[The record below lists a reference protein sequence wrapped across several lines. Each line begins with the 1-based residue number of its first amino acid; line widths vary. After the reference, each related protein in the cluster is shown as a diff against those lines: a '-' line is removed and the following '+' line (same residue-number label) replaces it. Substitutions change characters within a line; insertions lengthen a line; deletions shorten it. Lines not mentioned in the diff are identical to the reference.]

1 MNAVAYCVRYF
12 VFNVMRINL
21 QCKFSI
27 LSNILYI
34 CPQHMFVSMKK
45 FLYAIPLFFCLHAQA
60 QQGNLSGDL
69 MMNVNFFQRDTNI
82 KAAGNQLYDNFLSG
96 GEGWLGLRYAGF
108 GFTGIVR
115 FDAFHNSNLQNPT
128 SALTAAGIG
137 MFSLSKEFK
146 KLTITGGH
154 IYDQI
159 GSGIIFRAYE
169 DRGLLIDNA
178 LFGLHLK
185 YRLNDHV
192 TVKGFSGQTKNLFE
206 RYQPILKGMNIET
219 DFDLGSKAHI
229 TPGIG
234 IVNRTMDQK
243 SMDNIISNINNMP
256 EKDRFIPTY
265 NSSAISLYNTLNAGN
280 ISWYIEGALKS
291 SEAIVLNGALKKQSG
306 NVIYSTLGYA
316 QNKFGINGSIK
327 RTENFVMRT
336 SPNEILLKGI
346 YNWQPIIAQIRP
358 QRLIARYTPPSQD
371 LSELAGNL
379 NAFYTPN
386 DKLNFNLAV
395 TRINTLKDEVL
406 YREVFAE
413 TEIRSVKN
421 VLFHLGVQYLVYNQA
436 LYQQKVPAEY
446 PEVNAITPF
455 FEVGYKI
462 NKKNSIRAELQ
473 YMSTK
478 QDYGSWVFGLLEYN
492 ISPTWSFAVS
502 DMYNAKPN
510 TNHISKAHHYPNVFM
525 AYTKDANRFTFQ
537 YVKQVDG
544 INCTGGVCRYEP
556 AFSGFKIGVT
566 SSF

>member
-1 MNAVAYCVRYF
+1 
-12 VFNVMRINL
+12 
-21 QCKFSI
+21 
-27 LSNILYI
+27 
-34 CPQHMFVSMKK
+34 MFVSMKK

-256 EKDRFIPTY
+256 EKDRFIPSY

-371 LSELAGNL
+371 LSELASNL

-386 DKLNFNLAV
+386 DKLNFNLAY

-455 FEVGYKI
+455 LEVGYKI
-462 NKKNSIRAELQ
+462 NKKKSIRAELQ

-525 AYTKDANRFTFQ
+525 AYTKDANRFTLQ